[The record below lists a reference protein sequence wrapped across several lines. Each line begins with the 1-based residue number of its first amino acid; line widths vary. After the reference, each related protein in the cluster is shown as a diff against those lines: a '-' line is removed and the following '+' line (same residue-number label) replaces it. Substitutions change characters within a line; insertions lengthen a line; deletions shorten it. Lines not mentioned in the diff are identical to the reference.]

1 MSRGSSLVK
10 MVFTLFKILHM
21 FNLLLYCKT
30 SGCPQN
36 WNTCTDPDLSHT
48 SKSSNILLKDIESR
62 LSSLER
68 RLRAVEQPVWQIGT
82 THEDWEICAEGPCK
96 CVPETKSLSCWR
108 YGLLDVPPSQVVP
121 NDILK
126 LDLGSNQMTALHRDT
141 FLDMT
146 QLNQFAIHLRIS
158 KNLLRE
164 LHQNQ
169 FVKVRNLRILDAS
182 SNRLQ
187 TLPESLFIANSVLVL
202 LDFSNNLISYLPNG
216 TFHGLKTLEELL
228 LSHNRLTTLQSG
240 VFRDLINTKCLKL
253 DNNRLGKLPADI
265 FHQQISLEELNLRG
279 NLLTEIPN
287 KLFSSLEQLLTLELS
302 GNRLTHIN
310 PLAFDGLVS
319 LKELQLGQNSIKTL
333 TPGLFDSVM
342 SLERL
347 VLYANSIEVLSKNT
361 FRGLNNLTSLFLHS
375 NRLRL
380 LHPELFK
387 DTPNLRKL
395 LLEANYLSYL
405 PARILDGLVT
415 IRQLRLERNPWHCDC
430 SAAYLATWLQR
441 RYLIITNSTSIGE
454 MNIGDNSK
462 SWEFGAGVI
471 CRGPG
476 TMGGKLL
483 LRLTFHELCEGQWA
497 SMKGLVPRLPKDVLG
512 TPLSSIFGKVAEV

>member
-10 MVFTLFKILHM
+10 MIFTLFKILYM
-21 FNLLLYCKT
+21 FNLLLYYKT
-30 SGCPQN
+30 SGCPQD
-36 WNTCTDPDLSHT
+36 WNTCTNPDFSHT
-48 SKSSNILLKDIESR
+48 SKSSDILLEDIESR

-82 THEDWEICAEGPCK
+82 TNEDWEICAEGPCK

-146 QLNQFAIHLRIS
+146 QLNQLDLSGNYIEHLPLNLFFSLHSAIHLRIS

-187 TLPESLFIANSVLVL
+187 TLPESLFIANNVLVL

-240 VFRDLINTKCLKL
+240 VFRDLLNTKCLKL
-253 DNNRLGKLPADI
+253 DDNRLAKLPADI

-279 NLLTEIPN
+279 NLLTEIPD

-310 PLAFDGLVS
+310 LYAFDGLIS
-319 LKELQLGQNSIKTL
+319 LKELQLGQNYIKTL

-342 SLERL
+342 SLE
-347 VLYANSIEVLSKNT
+347 
-361 FRGLNNLTSLFLHS
+361 
-375 NRLRL
+375 RL

-405 PARILDGLVT
+405 PARILDGLLT

-441 RYLIITNSTSIGE
+441 RYLIITNSSSIGE
-454 MNIGDNSK
+454 INIGDNSK

-497 SMKGLVPRLPKDVLG
+497 SMKGLVPRLPKDLLG
-512 TPLSSIFGKVAEV
+512 TPLSSIFGKIAQV

>member
-1 MSRGSSLVK
+1 MPRGSSLVR
-10 MVFTLFKILHM
+10 MLATFLRILHL
-21 FNLLLYCKT
+21 FTLLLYCEA
-30 SGCPQN
+30 SVCPQN
-36 WNTCTDPDLSHT
+36 WNTCIDPDLSHS
-48 SKSSNILLKDIESR
+48 SKSSDILLEDIESR

-82 THEDWEICAEGPCK
+82 SYEDWEICAEGPCK

-146 QLNQFAIHLRIS
+146 QLNQLDLSGNYIEHLPLNLFFSLHSAVHLRIS
-158 KNLLRE
+158 KNFLRE

-169 FVKVRNLRILDAS
+169 FVKIR
-182 SNRLQ
+182 
-187 TLPESLFIANSVLVL
+187 
-202 LDFSNNLISYLPNG
+202 
-216 TFHGLKTLEELL
+216 
-228 LSHNRLTTLQSG
+228 
-240 VFRDLINTKCLKL
+240 
-253 DNNRLGKLPADI
+253 
-265 FHQQISLEELNLRG
+265 
-279 NLLTEIPN
+279 
-287 KLFSSLEQLLTLELS
+287 
-302 GNRLTHIN
+302 
-310 PLAFDGLVS
+310 PLAFDGLVA
-319 LKELQLGQNSIKTL
+319 LKELQLGQNYIKTL
-333 TPGLFDSVM
+333 TPGLFDSAN

-347 VLYANSIEVLSKNT
+347 ILYANNIEVLSKNT

-380 LHPELFK
+380 LHPDLFK

-405 PARILDGLVT
+405 PAKILDGLLT

-441 RYLIITNSTSIGE
+441 RYLTITNSSSIGE
-454 MNIGDNSK
+454 INIGDNSK

-476 TMGGKLL
+476 AMGGKLL

-497 SMKGLVPRLPKDVLG
+497 SMKGLVPRVPKDLLG
-512 TPLSSIFGKVAEV
+512 ISLSNTLGKVAEV

>member
-1 MSRGSSLVK
+1 MPRGSSLVR
-10 MVFTLFKILHM
+10 MLATFLRILHL
-21 FNLLLYCKT
+21 FTLLLYCEA
-30 SGCPQN
+30 SVCPQN
-36 WNTCTDPDLSHT
+36 WNTCIDPDLSHS
-48 SKSSNILLKDIESR
+48 SKSSDIFLEDIESR

-82 THEDWEICAEGPCK
+82 SHEDWEICAEGPCK

-146 QLNQFAIHLRIS
+146 QLNQLDLSGNYIEHLPLNLFFSLHSAVHLRIS
-158 KNLLRE
+158 KNFLRE

-169 FVKVRNLRILDAS
+169 FVKIR
-182 SNRLQ
+182 
-187 TLPESLFIANSVLVL
+187 
-202 LDFSNNLISYLPNG
+202 
-216 TFHGLKTLEELL
+216 
-228 LSHNRLTTLQSG
+228 
-240 VFRDLINTKCLKL
+240 
-253 DNNRLGKLPADI
+253 
-265 FHQQISLEELNLRG
+265 
-279 NLLTEIPN
+279 
-287 KLFSSLEQLLTLELS
+287 
-302 GNRLTHIN
+302 
-310 PLAFDGLVS
+310 PLAFDGLVA
-319 LKELQLGQNSIKTL
+319 LKELQLGQNYIKTL
-333 TPGLFDSVM
+333 TPGLFDSAN

-347 VLYANSIEVLSKNT
+347 ILYANNIEVLSKNT

-380 LHPELFK
+380 LHPDLFK

-405 PARILDGLVT
+405 PAKILDGLLT

-441 RYLIITNSTSIGE
+441 RYLTITNSSSIGE
-454 MNIGDNSK
+454 INIGDNSK

-476 TMGGKLL
+476 AMGGKLL

-497 SMKGLVPRLPKDVLG
+497 SMKGLVPRVPKDLLG
-512 TPLSSIFGKVAEV
+512 ISLSNALGKVAEV

>member
-1 MSRGSSLVK
+1 MPRESSLVR
-10 MVFTLFKILHM
+10 MLVTFLRILHP
-21 FNLLLYCKT
+21 FTLLLYCET
-30 SGCPQN
+30 SVCPQN
-36 WNTCTDPDLSHT
+36 WNSACTDLSRP
-48 SKSSNILLKDIESR
+48 SKSTDILLEDIESR

-82 THEDWEICAEGPCK
+82 SHEDWEICAEGPCK

-108 YGLLDVPPSQVVP
+108 YGLLDVPPSQMVP

-146 QLNQFAIHLRIS
+146 QLNQLDLSGNYIEHLPLNLFFSLHSAVHLRIS
-158 KNLLRE
+158 KNFLRE

-169 FVKVRNLRILDAS
+169 FVK
-182 SNRLQ
+182 
-187 TLPESLFIANSVLVL
+187 
-202 LDFSNNLISYLPNG
+202 
-216 TFHGLKTLEELL
+216 
-228 LSHNRLTTLQSG
+228 
-240 VFRDLINTKCLKL
+240 
-253 DNNRLGKLPADI
+253 
-265 FHQQISLEELNLRG
+265 ISLEELNLRG
-279 NLLTEIPN
+279 NLLTEIPDN
-287 KLFSSLEQLLTLELS
+287 LFSSLERLLTLELS
-302 GNRLTHIN
+302 SNRLTHIR
-310 PLAFDGLVS
+310 PLAFDGLAA
-319 LKELQLGQNSIKTL
+319 LKELLLGQNYIKTL
-333 TPGLFDSVM
+333 TPGLFDSAN

-347 VLYANSIEVLSKNT
+347 ILYANSIEVLSKST
-361 FRGLNNLTSLFLHS
+361 FRGLNNLTSLYLHS

-380 LHPELFK
+380 LHPDLFK

-405 PARILDGLVT
+405 PAKILDGLLT

-441 RYLIITNSTSIGE
+441 RYLTITNSSTMGE
-454 MNIGDNSK
+454 INIGDNSK

-476 TMGGKLL
+476 AMGGKLL
-483 LRLTFHELCEGQWA
+483 LQLTFHELCEGQWA
-497 SMKGLVPRLPKDVLG
+497 SMKGLVPRVPKDLLG
-512 TPLSSIFGKVAEV
+512 ISLSNTLGKVAEV

>member
-1 MSRGSSLVK
+1 MPRGSSLVR
-10 MVFTLFKILHM
+10 MLATFLRILHL
-21 FNLLLYCKT
+21 FTLLLYCEA
-30 SGCPQN
+30 SVCPQN
-36 WNTCTDPDLSHT
+36 WNTCIDPDLSHS
-48 SKSSNILLKDIESR
+48 SKSSDILLEDIESR

-82 THEDWEICAEGPCK
+82 SYEDWEICAEGPCK

-146 QLNQFAIHLRIS
+146 QLNQLDLSGNYIEHLPLNLFFSLHSAVHLRIS
-158 KNLLRE
+158 KNFLRE

-169 FVKVRNLRILDAS
+169 FVK
-182 SNRLQ
+182 
-187 TLPESLFIANSVLVL
+187 
-202 LDFSNNLISYLPNG
+202 
-216 TFHGLKTLEELL
+216 
-228 LSHNRLTTLQSG
+228 
-240 VFRDLINTKCLKL
+240 
-253 DNNRLGKLPADI
+253 
-265 FHQQISLEELNLRG
+265 ISLEELNLRG
-279 NLLTEIPN
+279 NLLTEIPDN
-287 KLFSSLEQLLTLELS
+287 LFSSLERLLTLELS
-302 GNRLTHIN
+302 SNRLTHIR
-310 PLAFDGLVS
+310 PLAFDGLVA
-319 LKELQLGQNSIKTL
+319 LKELQLGQNYIKTL
-333 TPGLFDSVM
+333 TPGLFDSAN

-347 VLYANSIEVLSKNT
+347 ILYANNIEVLSKNT

-380 LHPELFK
+380 LHPDLFK

-405 PARILDGLVT
+405 PAKILDGLLT

-441 RYLIITNSTSIGE
+441 RYLTITNSSSIGE
-454 MNIGDNSK
+454 INIGDNSK

-476 TMGGKLL
+476 AMGGKLL

-497 SMKGLVPRLPKDVLG
+497 SMKGLVPRVPKDLLG
-512 TPLSSIFGKVAEV
+512 ISLSNTLGKVAEV

>member
-1 MSRGSSLVK
+1 MPRGSSLVR
-10 MVFTLFKILHM
+10 MLATFLRILHL
-21 FNLLLYCKT
+21 FTLLLYCEA
-30 SGCPQN
+30 SVCPQN
-36 WNTCTDPDLSHT
+36 WNTCIDPDLSHS
-48 SKSSNILLKDIESR
+48 SKSSDIFLEDIESR

-82 THEDWEICAEGPCK
+82 SHEDWEICAEGPCK

-146 QLNQFAIHLRIS
+146 QLNQLDLSGNYIEHLPLNLFFSLHSAVHLRIS
-158 KNLLRE
+158 KNFLRE

-169 FVKVRNLRILDAS
+169 FVK
-182 SNRLQ
+182 
-187 TLPESLFIANSVLVL
+187 
-202 LDFSNNLISYLPNG
+202 
-216 TFHGLKTLEELL
+216 
-228 LSHNRLTTLQSG
+228 
-240 VFRDLINTKCLKL
+240 
-253 DNNRLGKLPADI
+253 
-265 FHQQISLEELNLRG
+265 ISLEELNLRG
-279 NLLTEIPN
+279 NLLTEIPDN
-287 KLFSSLEQLLTLELS
+287 LFSSLERLLTLELS
-302 GNRLTHIN
+302 SNRLTHIR
-310 PLAFDGLVS
+310 PLAFDGLVA
-319 LKELQLGQNSIKTL
+319 LKELQLGQNYIKTL
-333 TPGLFDSVM
+333 TPGLFDSAN

-347 VLYANSIEVLSKNT
+347 ILYANNIEVLSKNT

-380 LHPELFK
+380 LHPDLFK

-405 PARILDGLVT
+405 PAKILDGLLT

-441 RYLIITNSTSIGE
+441 RYLTITNSSSIGE
-454 MNIGDNSK
+454 INIGDNSK

-476 TMGGKLL
+476 AMGGKLL

-497 SMKGLVPRLPKDVLG
+497 SMKGLVPRVPKDLLG
-512 TPLSSIFGKVAEV
+512 ISLSNALGKVAEV

>member
-1 MSRGSSLVK
+1 MPRESSLVR
-10 MVFTLFKILHM
+10 MLVTFLRILHPFTLLS
-21 FNLLLYCKT
+21 YCET
-30 SGCPQN
+30 SVCPQN
-36 WNTCTDPDLSHT
+36 WNSACTDLSRS
-48 SKSSNILLKDIESR
+48 SKSSDILLEDIESR

-82 THEDWEICAEGPCK
+82 SYEDWEICAEGPCK

-108 YGLLDVPPSQVVP
+108 YGLLDVPPSQMVP

-146 QLNQFAIHLRIS
+146 QLNQLDLSGNYIEHLPLNLFFSLHSAVHLRIS
-158 KNLLRE
+158 KNFLRE

-169 FVKVRNLRILDAS
+169 FVK
-182 SNRLQ
+182 
-187 TLPESLFIANSVLVL
+187 
-202 LDFSNNLISYLPNG
+202 
-216 TFHGLKTLEELL
+216 
-228 LSHNRLTTLQSG
+228 
-240 VFRDLINTKCLKL
+240 
-253 DNNRLGKLPADI
+253 
-265 FHQQISLEELNLRG
+265 ISLEELNLRG
-279 NLLTEIPN
+279 NLLTEIPDN
-287 KLFSSLEQLLTLELS
+287 LFSSLERLLTLELS
-302 GNRLTHIN
+302 SNRLTHIR
-310 PLAFDGLVS
+310 PLAFDGLAA
-319 LKELQLGQNSIKTL
+319 LKELLLGQNYIKTL
-333 TPGLFDSVM
+333 TPGLFDSVN

-347 VLYANSIEVLSKNT
+347 VLYANSIEVLSKST
-361 FRGLNNLTSLFLHS
+361 FRGLNNLTSLYLHS

-380 LHPELFK
+380 LHPDLFK

-405 PARILDGLVT
+405 PAKILDGLLT

-441 RYLIITNSTSIGE
+441 RYLTITNSSTMGE
-454 MNIGDNSK
+454 INIDDNSK

-476 TMGGKLL
+476 AMGGKLL
-483 LRLTFHELCEGQWA
+483 LQLTFHELCEGQWA
-497 SMKGLVPRLPKDVLG
+497 SMKGLVPRVPKDLLG
-512 TPLSSIFGKVAEV
+512 ISLSNALGKVAEV